1 MGLNDLLNLRIVFA
15 KTILLSSFLLV
26 QSCSNDERL
35 EGYRLSVLEEQK
47 FYETNKKNYRLALG
61 KPKKNKIIKN
71 NKLLEIM

>member
-15 KTILLSSFLLV
+15 KTILLISFLLV

-47 FYETNKKNYRLALG
+47 FYETNKTNYRLVLG
-61 KPKKNKIIKN
+61 KPKKNSSWTHLSLIHI
-71 NKLLEIM
+71 

>member
-15 KTILLSSFLLV
+15 KTILLISFLLV

-47 FYETNKKNYRLALG
+47 FYETNKRLRY
-61 KPKKNKIIKN
+61 K
-71 NKLLEIM
+71 